1 MGNPTLIGKYRKA
14 LTKLFP
20 RGKAWESLESP
31 DTNLYKLLE
40 SYSTEICR
48 IDDRAKALIEE
59 VDPRTTVE
67 LLTDW
72 ERLLGLPDECD
83 NVVDPTQQERRNRVL
98 QVLTTR
104 GGQNEQF
111 YKDMASNFGID
122 AELISAE
129 DQPPFT
135 AGSRAGDRL
144 TNGLWRYAF
153 TVVSP
158 ADFLIKFRAG
168 QGSAGDPLVKVG
180 NDTLQC
186 LIEKHKPA
194 HTIAL
199 FSFGE

>member
-1 MGNPTLIGKYRKA
+1 MGNATLTAEYRKA

-31 DTNLYKLLE
+31 DANLFKLLG
-40 SYSTEICR
+40 SYSTELCR

-67 LLTDW
+67 LLVDW

-83 NVVDPTQQERRNRVL
+83 NAIDQTQQERRNRVI
-98 QVLTTR
+98 QVLTTE

-111 YKDMASNFGID
+111 YKDLASNFGID
-122 AELISAE
+122 ADIISAE

-153 TVVSP
+153 IVVAPS
-158 ADFLIKFRAG
+158 DFLTRFRAG